1 MRQGQH
7 SKRNRGRTRRPSN
20 PINRVYE
27 SNGPD
32 VKIRGTAAHITEKYQ
47 VLARDA
53 QVRGDRVVAENHL
66 QHAEH
71 YYRIVLATQ
80 PPAPARDNG
89 QATSDVV
96 AGQHDAETPPV
107 AAEAENAMESAE
119 SAEPV
124 AARPPHRKHTKG
136 NGAVRTQNQK
146 SDNTRPGEPGESSES
161 SGQPAA
167 EPQTGEENPA
177 QKEQDGNQEAFV

>member
-20 PINRVYE
+20 PMNRVYE

-32 VKIRGTAAHITEKYQ
+32 VKIRGTATHITEKYQ

-53 QVRGDRVVAENHL
+53 QVSGDRVIAENHL

-71 YYRIVLATQ
+71 YYRIVLSTQ
-80 PPAPARDNG
+80 PPAPTRDNG
-89 QATSDVV
+89 QATNDAV
-96 AGQHDAETPPV
+96 AGQHDAETPPA
-107 AAEAENAMESAE
+107 AAEAEN
-119 SAEPV
+119 
-124 AARPPHRKHTKG
+124 TKG
-136 NGAVRTQNQK
+136 NGDVHTQNPK
-146 SDNTRPGEPGESSES
+146 SDNAGPGEPGESG
-161 SGQPAA
+161 GQPAA
-167 EPQTGEENPA
+167 EPQTGEDNPA